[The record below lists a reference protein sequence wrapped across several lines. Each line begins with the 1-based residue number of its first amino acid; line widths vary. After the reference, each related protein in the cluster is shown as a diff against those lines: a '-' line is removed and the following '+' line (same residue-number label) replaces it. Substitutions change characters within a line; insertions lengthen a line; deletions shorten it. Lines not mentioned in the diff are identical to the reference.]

1 MSQRLLLVDSASQY
15 YRAFF
20 GVPDSVRAPD
30 GRQVNAVRG
39 FFASLTRLL
48 AETGATR
55 LVLAWDEDWR
65 PKFRTDLLP
74 SYKAHRV
81 AADGSED
88 SPAALLPQVDLIVEL
103 AAALGLARVG
113 VAGFEADDI
122 ISTIAY
128 HDVGPVSVVTGDR
141 DLFQVVDDAR
151 DVAIWYTGKG
161 TAELV
166 RDTDIVARYGVCAAQ
181 YADFAVLRGDPS
193 DGLPGVR
200 GIGEKGAAKLLIE
213 YGSLDQ
219 LLRAVAD
226 DSTGLK
232 PATRR
237 ALGDGHDYLALAGP
251 VVRVRTNVPLP
262 AYDDLLRSQACDPV
276 ELARLIALTG
286 LQHTFERW
294 LAAVNQA
301 TAE

>member
-30 GRQVNAVRG
+30 GRQVNALRG
-39 FFASLTRLL
+39 FFAGLTRLL
-48 AETGATR
+48 VDTGATR

-88 SPAALLPQVDLIVEL
+88 SPAGLLPQVDLIVEM
-103 AAALGLARVG
+103 AGALGLARVG

-122 ISTIAY
+122 ISTIAH
-128 HDVGPVSVVTGDR
+128 HDAGPVSVVTGDR
-141 DLFQVVDDAR
+141 DLFQIVDDAG
-151 DVAIWYTGKG
+151 DVAIWYTGRG
-161 TAELV
+161 AAELV
-166 RDTDIVARYGVCAAQ
+166 RDTDIVARYGVSAAQ
-181 YADFAVLRGDPS
+181 YADFAILRGDPS

-200 GIGEKGAAKLLIE
+200 GIGEKGAAKLLSE
-213 YGSLDQ
+213 YGSLDE

-226 DSTGLK
+226 DSAVLK
-232 PATRR
+232 PAVRR
-237 ALGDGHDYLALAGP
+237 ALDDSRDYLALAGP
-251 VVRVRTNVPLP
+251 VVRVRTDVPLP
-262 AYDDLLRSQACDPV
+262 DYDDRLRSQSRDPV

-286 LQHTFERW
+286 LQRTFERW
-294 LAAVNQA
+294 MAAVHQA

>member
-1 MSQRLLLVDSASQY
+1 MSQRLLVVDSASQY

-30 GRQVNAVRG
+30 GRQVNALRG
-39 FFASLTRLL
+39 FFAGLTRLL
-48 AETGATR
+48 VDTGATR

-65 PKFRTDLLP
+65 PKFRTDLFP

-88 SPAALLPQVDLIVEL
+88 SPAGLLPQVELIVEL

-122 ISTIAY
+122 ISTIAH
-128 HDVGPVSVVTGDR
+128 HDAGPVSVVTGDR
-141 DLFQVVDDAR
+141 DLFQIVDDAR
-151 DVAIWYTGKG
+151 DVAIWYTGRG
-161 TAELV
+161 AAELV
-166 RDTDIVARYGVCAAQ
+166 RDTDIVARYGVSAAQ
-181 YADFAVLRGDPS
+181 YADFAILRGDPS

-200 GIGEKGAAKLLIE
+200 GIGEKGAAKLLSE
-213 YGSLDQ
+213 YGSLDE

-226 DSTGLK
+226 DSAVLK
-232 PATRR
+232 PAVRR
-237 ALGDGHDYLALAGP
+237 ALDDGRDYLALAGP
-251 VVRVRTNVPLP
+251 VVRVHTDVPLP
-262 AYDDLLRSQACDPV
+262 AYDDRLRSQPRDPV

-286 LQHTFERW
+286 LQRTFERW
-294 LAAVNQA
+294 VAAVRQA